1 MPQTPAEGLK
11 PSLLLVSARSD
22 TSSKNCSSLL
32 PANWHQKIVPSHAQ
46 SGRSVCVKKTK
57 IKFQF
62 QIIPSA
68 QGGVWNDPA
77 ATLWQVISGC
87 YEAGGGNGLQEAYSL
102 VCVC

>member
-1 MPQTPAEGLK
+1 MIQ
-11 PSLLLVSARSD
+11 
-22 TSSKNCSSLL
+22 
-32 PANWHQKIVPSHAQ
+32 
-46 SGRSVCVKKTK
+46 
-57 IKFQF
+57 
-62 QIIPSA
+62 SA